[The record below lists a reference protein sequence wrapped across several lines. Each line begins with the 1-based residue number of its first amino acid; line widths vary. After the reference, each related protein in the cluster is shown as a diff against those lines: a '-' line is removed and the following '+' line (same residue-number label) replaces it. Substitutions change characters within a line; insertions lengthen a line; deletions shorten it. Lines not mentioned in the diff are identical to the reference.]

1 MTTTPTTVASPVDA
15 AATSHPTQ
23 TSRFA
28 RLRMTLIATLLGVAS
43 VLGFAFAA
51 AGPASAATG
60 TTYVTVCAP
69 VNSANSLHATAY
81 ALWWDGSQWTSV
93 SSVSISS
100 GCGTVV
106 LKHNGYYN
114 FETFSYSFAG
124 CTEYVWRSFTPSN
137 YIKQNLPVSSRVNT
151 TLSYYGAYNIC

>member
-1 MTTTPTTVASPVDA
+1 MTTTTTTIASPVDS
-15 AATSHPTQ
+15 AATSQAT
-23 TSRFA
+23 RFA
-28 RLRMTLIATLLGVAS
+28 QLRMALIATLLGVSS

-124 CTEYVWRSFTPSN
+124 CTEYVWESFTPSN

-151 TLSYYGAYNIC
+151 TLSYYGAYNVC

>member
-1 MTTTPTTVASPVDA
+1 MTTTTTTIASPVDS
-15 AATSHPTQ
+15 AATSQ
-23 TSRFA
+23 TTRFA
-28 RLRMTLIATLLGVAS
+28 RLRMALIATLLGVAS

-114 FETFSYSFAG
+114 FETYSYAFAG